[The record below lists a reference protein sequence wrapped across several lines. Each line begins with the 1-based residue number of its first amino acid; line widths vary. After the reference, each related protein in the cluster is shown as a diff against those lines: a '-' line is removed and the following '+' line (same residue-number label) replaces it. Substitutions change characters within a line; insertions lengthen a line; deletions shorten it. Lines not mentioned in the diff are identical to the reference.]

1 MFLPAMTAYQ
11 FRQALK
17 RHAMTQAFAAKKL
30 QVHYQTVRAWVSGR
44 NGVPGPVR
52 AWFELAEEM
61 GWVAPAEERRLWS
74 EKRGRKD

>member
-1 MFLPAMTAYQ
+1 MFLPAMSAYQ

-17 RHAMTQAFAAKKL
+17 RHAMTQTFAAEKL
-30 QVHYQTVRAWVSGR
+30 RVNYQTVRAWVNGR

-61 GWVAPAEERRLWS
+61 GWVAPVEERRIAG
-74 EKRGRKD
+74 EQRGRK